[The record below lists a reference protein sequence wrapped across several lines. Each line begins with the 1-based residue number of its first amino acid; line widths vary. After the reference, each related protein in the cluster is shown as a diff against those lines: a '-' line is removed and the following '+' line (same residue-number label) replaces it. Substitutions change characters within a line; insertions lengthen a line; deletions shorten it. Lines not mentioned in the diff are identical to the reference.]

1 MAGKSHCDAVKSI
14 KTKLSDAVFAR
25 WRRRARKEESREKC
39 KLYIVHFVVVRS
51 SHCDAAESIKTKLSD
66 TVFARWRH
74 GLLNHWIGN

>member
-1 MAGKSHCDAVKSI
+1 MQCLLVGGEGQS
-14 KTKLSDAVFAR
+14 LS
-25 WRRRARKEESREKC
+25 KEESREKC

-74 GLLNHWIGN
+74 GLLNDWIGN